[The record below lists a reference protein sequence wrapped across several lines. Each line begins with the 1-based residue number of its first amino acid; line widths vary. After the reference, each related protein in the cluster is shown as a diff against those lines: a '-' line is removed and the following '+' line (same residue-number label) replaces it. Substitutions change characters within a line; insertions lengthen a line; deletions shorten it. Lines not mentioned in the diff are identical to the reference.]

1 MKLFWVI
8 LKGFLIIWSLLAL
21 TSFALAAVIWGV
33 RTAIPV
39 AGIFSTLVAGT
50 LVYFIVQSK
59 VKMVEKAHPELRKR
73 RR

>member
-39 AGIFSTLVAGT
+39 AGCSSGGAWWL
-50 LVYFIVQSK
+50 
-59 VKMVEKAHPELRKR
+59 
-73 RR
+73 